1 MRRVAC
7 AQQTSIFEGLDRK
20 VDVFSLA
27 VVYSGWRISEFIKL
41 DVFNVTLAFI
51 LCPYSKLS

>member
-1 MRRVAC
+1 MVC

-27 VVYSGWRISEFIKL
+27 VVYSGWRMSEIIKF
-41 DVFNVTLAFI
+41 DVLEVTLAFI
-51 LCPYSKLS
+51 LCPYTELS